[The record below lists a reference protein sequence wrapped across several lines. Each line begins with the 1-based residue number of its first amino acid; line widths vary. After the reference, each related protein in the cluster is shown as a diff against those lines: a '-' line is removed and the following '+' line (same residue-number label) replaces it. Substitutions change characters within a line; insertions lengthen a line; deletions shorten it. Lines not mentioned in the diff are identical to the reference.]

1 MSSFAMSS
9 TNGNRRAPAR
19 SASAD
24 AFNFE
29 ALLDSPEPQ
38 VLEPVA
44 AAAAA
49 DSSTLSM
56 GDLLAQSLAMESGGS
71 TAAAAPAATPIP
83 GDSLHAAFSAAV
95 SDAAYKPDHLL
106 QPTENGDAQ
115 FAEMTI
121 AGYTPKVEQFVG
133 DCLAMGQKSIMDQMK
148 AATAASKPKGSGR
161 KRVAQAA
168 RPDDA
173 IEAIPE
179 SQRRDIDSRFTGL
192 VQQIRSCTSD
202 TDRAQMIVILA
213 KMCFRERAVR
223 ASSSKGHRSLSYY
236 WMSLFHKEFPVY
248 ARALVPLFVEYGCVR
263 DLDALIAHFI
273 DKDVLMVDAAVSK
286 YVEMLDS
293 DVRVVT
299 MSDAH
304 PNGRG
309 FTTCDSYGPVL
320 THAQLNKGFKALAS
334 KVRTMIDKGSTP
346 AEISDKFPHIKGLTN
361 AAKWMKRVGKHNS
374 KHRSLIVHAAMTVG
388 GLAAAQKRGTGYMRF
403 CDQTFRYVISSL
415 TALSGVVESMMAAG
429 NWRFDPKKMP
439 AGATYKYRIAWANEV
454 VGETVPYQMD
464 ETGNRYPHDVDRV
477 ALRKALQ
484 SAAVEGALKGAALDS
499 TKFADAIWPKLQSSI
514 SKTDRLVLHAQFMD
528 LCKTTKEKLVAEYT
542 KNMAEWKEAGS
553 PSGLEPVNPLNVIST
568 IDVSGSMGSI
578 MQYAVVNG
586 IIGAIISDLGRW
598 FITFSG
604 NPQLINLCD
613 GDIVDWMTQVNT
625 SPWGG
630 NTNMDKANQLL
641 IKVMNKVRKHN
652 KSFDGRICHI
662 IHTDGQFDPYFA
674 GFSET
679 GRDYSY
685 GPTDSKT
692 IAKAWTPFVE
702 RMKTRFTSAK
712 FALPMTAFWNYRSKT
727 TGFPAHGKF
736 EGVKLVEGLSSGLM
750 FETLSG
756 KITFKKDKSGVIV
769 ADVDPISSLINALA
783 HPDFDLVADTIY
795 ATADG
800 LFAKD
805 SVVDA
810 TRSFWTAYAPK
821 PKPSGGGGAS
831 AGH

>member
-9 TNGNRRAPAR
+9 TNGNRRAHAR

-38 VLEPVA
+38 VLEPVV

-71 TAAAAPAATPIP
+71 TSTPAATPIP
-83 GDSLHAAFSAAV
+83 GDSLQAAFSAAV

-106 QPTENGDAQ
+106 EPTENGDAQ

-133 DCLAMGQKSIMDQMK
+133 DCLAMGQKSVMDQMK

-273 DKDVLMVDAAVSK
+273 DKDVLMVNAAVSK

-415 TALSGVVESMMAAG
+415 TALSGVVETMMASG

-464 ETGNRYPHDVDRV
+464 ETGNRHPHDVDRV
-477 ALRKALQ
+477 ALRKAVQ
-484 SAAVEGALKGAALDS
+484 SAAVEGALKGASLDS
-499 TKFADAIWPKLQSSI
+499 VKFADAIWPKLQGSI

-598 FITFSG
+598 FITFDRD
-604 NPQLINLCD
+604 PKLIELHN
-613 GDIVDWMTQVNT
+613 GDIVDWMTQVKN

-630 NTNMDKANQLL
+630 NTDMDKANQLL
-641 IKVMNKVRKHN
+641 IKVMTKVRKHN

-679 GRDYSY
+679 GRGYSY

-702 RMKTRFTSAK
+702 RMKTRFTTAK

-756 KITFKKDKSGVIV
+756 KITFKKDKSGAIV

-783 HPDFDLVADTIY
+783 HPDFDLIADTIY

-805 SVVDA
+805 SVVEA

-821 PKPSGGGGAS
+821 PKPSGGGGGAS
-831 AGH
+831 AAH